1 MALKQL
7 DPSTA
12 VEDAYWP
19 PPQGEW
25 TYEDYARLP
34 DNGFRY
40 EVIRGELY
48 MSPAPSVNHQ
58 RTVAALF
65 QQIDQFIRQHELGEC
80 LFAPIDINLPD
91 LTSPVQPDVVFISN
105 AKADIIQEN
114 TIEGVPDLVI
124 EVLSPGTARYDRKTK
139 FETYAQAGVNEYWL
153 ADPNSFIIKVYVLR
167 GQAYALLDKFGRED
181 EARSEVLSGFLVPV
195 RDIFRY

>member
-7 DPSTA
+7 DPATT

-48 MSPAPSVNHQ
+48 MSPAPSVSHQ
-58 RTVAALF
+58 RTVTA
-65 QQIDQFIRQHELGEC
+65 FIHHLTNHLNQYQVGEC
-80 LFAPIDINLPD
+80 FTSPIDVNLPD
-91 LTSPVQPDVVFISN
+91 LTSPVQPDVVFVSN
-105 AKADIIQEN
+105 DKADIIQEN
-114 TIEGVPDLVI
+114 TIEGAPDLVI

-153 ADPNSFIIKVYVLR
+153 ADPNSFIIEVYVLR

-181 EARSEVLSGFLVPV
+181 EARSEVLSGFVVPV
-195 RDIFRY
+195 KDIFRY